1 MLFAWSTTMRINWPH
16 FQTCPIPPGFAF
28 SRLRGPSA
36 VLEVPKSG
44 FDSPLLRPVSAAGQR
59 GKEKQNFGE
68 KWSTRSGILLLYED
82 PGQMR
87 VDLSGSPGREETHI
101 CDRMMIQEIGWKY
114 ESGWFGL
121 KHGYPFS
128 MGLILR
134 RILDTSTIPP
144 LTTRS
149 LTTRPRQLVH
159 WVSFRPNLIMLS
171 GAVFSM
177 P

>member
-16 FQTCPIPPGFAF
+16 FQTCPIPPRFAF

-121 KHGYPFS
+121 KHGYHFS
-128 MGLILR
+128 TSWTLITENTQR
-134 RILDTSTIPP
+134 WIRHYHTHWI
-144 LTTRS
+144 
-149 LTTRPRQLVH
+149 QH
-159 WVSFRPNLIMLS
+159 WVSMHILPRS
-171 GAVFSM
+171 T
-177 P
+177 